1 MRESASHSSR
11 VRHDPRFTGLS
22 EKPLCEYRV
31 APDMAMTVGMTMVL
45 PSSHSLKQWG
55 RLCQN
60 GSWGETPVRRCSTPP
75 LDDFPG
81 FGLHTGRRGQIVC
94 DTYLTVNAEMANR
107 QKPTAS
113 RIFRMDRRSGVYCTL
128 LGKTMGIWLQGHIT

>member
-11 VRHDPRFTGLS
+11 VRHDPRFTGPS
-22 EKPLCEYRV
+22 EKTLCEYRV
-31 APDMAMTVGMTMVL
+31 APGMAMTVGMTMVL

-60 GSWGETPVRRCSTPP
+60 GSWGETPVRRCSKPP

>member
-11 VRHDPRFTGLS
+11 VRHDPRFTGPS
-22 EKPLCEYRV
+22 ENPLCEYRV
-31 APDMAMTVGMTMVL
+31 APGMAMTVGMTMVL

-60 GSWGETPVRRCSTPP
+60 GSWGETPVRRCSKPP

-94 DTYLTVNAEMANR
+94 DTYLTVNAEIANR

>member
-11 VRHDPRFTGLS
+11 VRHDPRFTELS

-60 GSWGETPVRRCSTPP
+60 GSWGETPVRRCGKPP